1 MDEAI
6 KRRIVAI
13 LHVLREAGRPLGAS
27 RLAHELETM
36 GLDLSQRTVRNCLAL
51 MDRMGLTRSC
61 GKRGR
66 EITPLGERELAN
78 SFVAEKVGFISAKVD
93 ELAYEMTFKLRA
105 RRGTVIL
112 NVSTLPAARVAEAVA
127 EVSAVFRAGLG
138 MGRLAVAAGP
148 GERIGSFHTPD
159 GCVAVGTVCSVT
171 PNGILLAAGI
181 PTTARFGGLLELR
194 DGEPLRFTEIIHY
207 EGTSLDPLEIFISGG
222 MTSVRQA
229 ARTGSGLIGAGFREI
244 PGVAVPRVQK
254 ICKRLEEIGLGG
266 LLMVGKPN
274 RPLLEVPV
282 PDGRAGLVVVG
293 GLNPLAAVHEA
304 GIPTENKALS
314 TLFDFE
320 ALAPFEVMAE
330 RLAASQARSL
340 GES

>member
-1 MDEAI
+1 MEEAI

-66 EITPLGERELAN
+66 QITPLGERELEN

-112 NVSTLPAARVAEAVA
+112 NISSVPLARAGEAVA
-127 EVSAVFRAGLG
+127 EMMAVFRAGLG
-138 MGRLAVAAGP
+138 MGRLAVVAGP
-148 GERIGSFHTPD
+148 GERIGNFRVPD
-159 GCVAVGTVCSVT
+159 GRLAVGTVCSVT
-171 PNGILLAAGI
+171 INGILLSAGI

-194 DGEPLRFTEIIHY
+194 DGEPLRFTQMIYY

-222 MTSVRQA
+222 MTSVREA
-229 ARTGSGLIGAGFREI
+229 ARSGSGLIGAGFREI

-254 ICKRLEEIGLGG
+254 ICKRLEEIDLGG

-293 GLNPLAAVHEA
+293 GLNPLAAVQEA
-304 GIPTENKALS
+304 GIPTDNKALS
-314 TLFDFE
+314 TLFEFDQ
-320 ALAPFEVMAE
+320 LVPFESIAE
-330 RLAASQARSL
+330 EFATPQA
-340 GES
+340 EP